1 MEESD
6 HHENG
11 RSMLSYK
18 KLSKEYSV
26 EVVTC
31 FIYLLNTSP
40 TFSVKNLVP
49 EEAWSGTKTG
59 VTHLI
64 VFKSVTFAHVPEE
77 L

>member
-6 HHENG
+6 LHENG
-11 RSMLSYK
+11 HSMLSYK
-18 KLSKEYSV
+18 KLSKEYLA

-31 FIYLLNTSP
+31 SVYLLNKSP

-64 VFKSVTFAHVPEE
+64 VFGSVTFAHVPQD

>member
-11 RSMLSYK
+11 CSMLSYM
-18 KLSKEYSV
+18 KLSKEYSA
-26 EVVTC
+26 EAVTC
-31 FIYLLNTSP
+31 SIYLLNRSA

-49 EEAWSGTKTG
+49 KEAWSGTKTG

-64 VFKSVTFAHVPEE
+64 VFGSVTFAHVPEE